1 MVSSTPAVGMSADSS
16 FWLVEESDDDAPSVV
31 DVVDTTTALYA
42 ENQRWDELRKVK
54 KASALFQRGIVSII
68 SGSGARRVA
77 SKKRM
82 DARVFWADPAVQA
95 ALPARSIV

>member
-1 MVSSTPAVGMSADSS
+1 MVSSTPAVGMPADST

-54 KASALFQRGIVSII
+54 KASALLRCAARGEQEENGRACVL
-68 SGSGARRVA
+68 G
-77 SKKRM
+77 
-82 DARVFWADPAVQA
+82 
-95 ALPARSIV
+95 